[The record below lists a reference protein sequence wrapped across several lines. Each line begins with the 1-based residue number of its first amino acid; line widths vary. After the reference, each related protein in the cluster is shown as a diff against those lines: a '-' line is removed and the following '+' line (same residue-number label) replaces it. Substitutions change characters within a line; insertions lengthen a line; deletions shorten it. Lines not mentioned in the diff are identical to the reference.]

1 MLASGAA
8 TTVTDIEA
16 AYQVNVHGFGAESDP
31 DNTTAYLRPD
41 MGYEYD
47 TVLECRSCHDPHGSA
62 NNFTLLQ
69 NVSSA
74 DGTKV
79 IEGVVV
85 AKVPTGG
92 YDLRF
97 FCGACH
103 AFDSATH
110 DVASMA
116 NTSTVTFPMDCTAC
130 HSHMET
136 DGTTPSEGL

>member
-1 MLASGAA
+1 M
-8 TTVTDIEA
+8 
-16 AYQVNVHGFGAESDP
+16 HGFGAESDP

-97 FCGACH
+97 FCGTCH
-103 AFDSATH
+103 AFDPATH

-136 DGTTPSEGL
+136 DGTTPSKGL